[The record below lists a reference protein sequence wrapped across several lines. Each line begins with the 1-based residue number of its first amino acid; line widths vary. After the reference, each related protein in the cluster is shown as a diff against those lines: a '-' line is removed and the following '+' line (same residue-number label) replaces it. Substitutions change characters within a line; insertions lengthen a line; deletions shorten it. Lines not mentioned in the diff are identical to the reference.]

1 VLGRAQAAE
10 RNKKLAE
17 AMSLTPFGKNQKR
30 ETIMKFELPAN
41 HGLSA
46 SSVESLV
53 FRDGDELSLT
63 DVQFAALDAG
73 VGRGESVLIVSPT
86 STGKTQIALWAIAH
100 GLENNC
106 RTVYLLTHR
115 ALARQKFDDFRGQ
128 LIESHLGGDL
138 TSLVIATG
146 DYVEAADGSAP
157 RNPLDTSLLVATYEK
172 YLALLSANGVPSDM
186 TSTVVVCDEIQLIGD
201 EHRGQNVE
209 VLLTLLK
216 NAGWRQ
222 FVGLSAVLQNNDARD
237 LAHWLGVT
245 LVLSDR
251 REKHLRY
258 ECWTNKGIFSVET
271 NSAETVAHSP
281 ATGLISLSPLDVLA
295 TLLRQTPAA
304 RPIIVFCTSRKQTY
318 DLAAAYFK
326 SLAKPGDG
334 QMSLAF
340 DELPVTTANS
350 LLAQYL
356 PHRFAV
362 HSADLT
368 EEERAVI
375 EQHLLNRQ
383 LDVVF
388 ATTTLAAGV
397 NFPLGAAI
405 IFWERWNSE
414 QRGREPISAAE
425 FHNMAGRVGRMGF
438 EHDHGRVVF
447 LAPSDN
453 QIRASRQYLDLGSLP
468 PLESRIGPARF
479 DQLVLQL
486 VASGLCKSRPEVDAL
501 VKSTLS
507 GLREEDR
514 NTAAFSTWSSRLG
527 ESIDYLKQGSLLIE
541 TNSGRLAVTPFGKAV
556 AYSGLLPETGVALMR
571 HLVNQ
576 ADTLPSYLPGSQR
589 TANPDKLAFLV
600 TSACFSS
607 PEFRNGQRETRTRHL
622 PYQLDEP
629 YLIDADAYRAEL
641 MEPVWQADL
650 APINAAKIT
659 VDWINGAELR
669 DIENSLEALR
679 AGSLRDMFRN
689 VCWVLSGVASIL
701 EATTDA
707 RTPSALRP
715 PYLAVSNSQLTN
727 LRKLPR
733 YLRRLSLRVAEG
745 LPEDVLWMTWLNSRE
760 AAFRLTRGE
769 ILGLRNRDFTSLDQ
783 LMLGTADADQVRF
796 AVFDAIKPSPHAKA
810 NWLRDASRQ
819 WKQEQRRRTAERH
832 STRAKHCPNSQHV
845 ETYYASRG
853 TAFEAAFESAMQL
866 LNIKFQRLDDKTVTG
881 APDYLLE
888 LTDSPPLVLELKS
901 KVNDK
906 LVDYNSA
913 VEILAASEVH
923 GYKET
928 FCVTLCHPGVDP
940 SVPTVINACGRLSVV
955 ESHDLGEALLR
966 LCEGNLTQAQL
977 WQWLATPGQA
987 KADDLP
993 FRTYP

>member
-1 VLGRAQAAE
+1 
-10 RNKKLAE
+10 
-17 AMSLTPFGKNQKR
+17 
-30 ETIMKFELPAN
+30 MKFELPVN

-46 SSVESLV
+46 ESVESLV
-53 FRDGDELSLT
+53 FREGDEYSLT
-63 DVQFAALDAG
+63 DVQYAALDAG

-115 ALARQKFDDFRGQ
+115 ALARQKFEDFRGQ
-128 LIESHLGGDL
+128 LTESHLGGDL

-146 DYVEAADGSAP
+146 DYVETADGSAP
-157 RNPLDTSLLVATYEK
+157 KNPLDAPLLVATYEK

-186 TSTVVVCDEIQLIGD
+186 SSTVVICDEIQLIGD

-222 FVGLSAVLQNNDARD
+222 FVGLSAVLQRNDAQD

-245 LVLSDR
+245 LVLVER

-258 ECWTNKGIFSVET
+258 ECWSNQGIFSVET
-271 NSAETVAHSP
+271 DSPETIAHSP
-281 ATGLISLSPLDVLA
+281 PTGSINLNALDVLA
-295 TLLRQTPAA
+295 VLLRQTPAV

-318 DLAAAYFK
+318 DFADGYFK
-326 SLAKPGDG
+326 SINKPRAG
-334 QMSLAF
+334 QLSLAF
-340 DELPVTTANS
+340 DQLPATTANS

-368 EEERAVI
+368 EEERTII
-375 EQHLLNRQ
+375 EQHLLSGQ

-405 IFWERWNSE
+405 ILWERWNNE
-414 QRGREPISAAE
+414 LRGREPISAAE

-438 EHDHGRVVF
+438 DHDHGRVIF
-447 LAPSDN
+447 LAPTDQ
-453 QIRASRQYLDLGSLP
+453 QIRASKQYLDLGSLP
-468 PLESRIGPARF
+468 PLQSRIGPSRF

-486 VASGLCKSRPEVDAL
+486 VTSGLCKSRIEVDAL

-527 ESIDYLKQGSLLIE
+527 ESIDYLKQEVLLIE
-541 TNSGRLAVTPFGKAV
+541 ANSGRLAATPLGKAV
-556 AYSGLLPETGVALMR
+556 AHSGLLPETGGALMR
-571 HLVNQ
+571 HLANQ
-576 ADTLPSYLPGSQR
+576 ADVLPSYLPGSRR
-589 TANPDKLAFLV
+589 TANADKLAFLV
-600 TSACFSS
+600 ASACFSS
-607 PEFRNGQRETRTRHL
+607 PEFRGGSRETRTRHL

-629 YLIDADAYRAEL
+629 YLIDADAYRTEL
-641 MEPVWQADL
+641 MEPVWQADP
-650 APINAAKIT
+650 APVNAAKIT

-689 VCWVLSGVASIL
+689 VCWVLSGVASVI
-701 EATTDA
+701 EAATDA
-707 RTPSALRP
+707 RTPSALQPR
-715 PYLAVSNSQLTN
+715 YLAIPTSQLAN

-733 YLRRLSLRVAEG
+733 YLRRLALRVAEG
-745 LPEDVLWMTWLNSRE
+745 LPDDVLWMTWLNNRE
-760 AAFRLTRGE
+760 ATFRLTRGE
-769 ILGLRNRDFTSLDQ
+769 ILALRSRGLSSLDEVMQ
-783 LMLGTADADQVRF
+783 GTPEADRVRL
-796 AVFDAIKPSPHAKA
+796 AVFDAVRPSPHAKA

-832 STRAKHCPNSQHV
+832 ATRAKRCPNAQHV
-845 ETYYASRG
+845 ETYYTSRG
-853 TAFEAAFESAMQL
+853 TEFEAAFEKAMQL
-866 LNIKFQRLDDKTVTG
+866 LNIKFRRLDDKTVTG

-888 LTDSPPLVLELKS
+888 LTDSPSLVLELKS

-906 LVDYNSA
+906 LVDYNAA
-913 VEILAASEVH
+913 VEVLAASEIH
-923 GYKET
+923 GHKET

-940 SVPTVINACGRLSVV
+940 SVPTVINACGRLAVV

-993 FRTYP
+993 FRAYP

>member
-1 VLGRAQAAE
+1 
-10 RNKKLAE
+10 
-17 AMSLTPFGKNQKR
+17 
-30 ETIMKFELPAN
+30 MKFELPAN
-41 HGLSA
+41 HGLSVE
-46 SSVESLV
+46 SVESLV
-53 FRDGDELSLT
+53 FRDGTEYSLT

-86 STGKTQIALWAIAH
+86 STGKTQVALWAIAH

-115 ALARQKFDDFRGQ
+115 ALARQKFEDFREQ
-128 LIESHLGGDL
+128 LIESHLDGDL

-146 DYVEAADGSAP
+146 DYVETADGSVP
-157 RNPLDTSLLVATYEK
+157 KNPLDAPLLVATYEK

-186 TSTVVVCDEIQLIGD
+186 SSTVVVCDEIQLIGD

-222 FVGLSAVLQNNDARD
+222 FVGLSAVLQANDARD
-237 LAHWLGVT
+237 LAHWLGVK
-245 LVLSDR
+245 LVSADH

-258 ECWTNKGIFSVET
+258 ECWTNQGIFSVET
-271 NSAETVAHSP
+271 NSPETIVQST
-281 ATGLISLSPLDVLA
+281 ATGSSSLNPLDVLA
-295 TLLRQTPAA
+295 VLLRQEPAV

-318 DLAAAYFK
+318 DFAAAYFK
-326 SLAKPGDG
+326 SITKPIAG
-334 QMSLAF
+334 QLSLAF
-340 DELPVTTANS
+340 DQLPVTTANA

-362 HSADLT
+362 HSSDLT
-368 EEERAVI
+368 EEERTII
-375 EQHLLNRQ
+375 EQHLLSGQ

-405 IFWERWNSE
+405 IFWERWNNE
-414 QRGREPISAAE
+414 LRGREPISAAE

-438 EHDHGRVVF
+438 DHDHGRVIF
-447 LAPSDN
+447 LASSDQ

-468 PLESRIGPARF
+468 PLQSRIGPGGF
-479 DQLVLQL
+479 DQLALQL
-486 VASGLCKSRPEVDAL
+486 VASGLCKSRAEVDVL
-501 VKSTLS
+501 VKSTWS

-527 ESIDYLKQGSLLIE
+527 ESIDYLKQEVLLIE
-541 TNSGRLAVTPFGKAV
+541 ATSGRLVATPFGKAV
-556 AYSGLLPETGVALMR
+556 AHSGLLPETGVALMR
-571 HLVNQ
+571 HLAHQ
-576 ADTLPSYLPGSQR
+576 ADTLPEYLPGSQR
-589 TANPDKLAFLV
+589 TPDTDKLAFLV

-607 PEFRNGQRETRTRHL
+607 PEFKGGPRETRTRHL
-622 PYQLDEP
+622 PYQLEEP
-629 YLIDADAYRAEL
+629 YLIDADAFSKEL
-641 MEPVWQADL
+641 MEPVWQADP
-650 APINAAKIT
+650 APVNAAKIT

-669 DIENSLEALR
+669 DIENSLDALR

-689 VCWVLSGVASIL
+689 VCWVLSGVASIV
-701 EATTDA
+701 EAVTDA
-707 RTPSALRP
+707 RTPNALRP
-715 PYLAVSNSQLTN
+715 PYLTIPNSQLAN

-733 YLRRLSLRVAEG
+733 YFRRLSLRVAEG
-745 LPEDVLWMTWLNSRE
+745 LPDDVLWMTWLNNRD

-769 ILGLRNRDFTSLDQ
+769 ILALRRHGFTSLDQ
-783 LMLGTADADQVRF
+783 IMQGTPEADQVRL
-796 AVFDAIKPSPHAKA
+796 AVFDAIKPTPHTKA

-832 STRAKHCPNSQHV
+832 ATRAKHCPHAQHV
-845 ETYYASRG
+845 ETYYTSRG
-853 TAFEAAFESAMQL
+853 TDFEAAFEKAMQL
-866 LNIKFQRLDDKTVTG
+866 LNIKFQRLDDRAVTG

-888 LTDSPPLVLELKS
+888 LSDSPPLILELKS

-913 VEILAASEVH
+913 VEVLAASEVH
-923 GYKET
+923 GYKEI
-928 FCVTLCHPGVDP
+928 FCVTLSHPGVDP
-940 SVPTVINACGRLSVV
+940 SVPSVINACGRLSVV

-966 LCEGNLTQAQL
+966 VCEGNLTQAQL